1 MTHPLE
7 HWPPSKRRRALV
19 AVIAAAV
26 ILQVVLTLLDGPLR
40 ASDHGGTVPL
50 EVAGS
55 PGRANEIVSSWEA
68 DSVLPNGAFIT
79 GLDFLY
85 APLYAAAY
93 AGSCVALAAAWR
105 RRGRERLAVLGIA
118 AAWAATAAAGF
129 DYVENVGLTVT
140 LLDEPASPWPQISLA
155 AAIAKFAGIAVA
167 VLYLLTGLGIRWA
180 SPHQP
185 ASGRGVSL

>member
-1 MTHPLE
+1 MLTHPLE
-7 HWPPSKRRRALV
+7 HWPASKRRRAFV
-19 AVIAAAV
+19 AVVAAAV
-26 ILQVVLTLLDGPLR
+26 VLQVVLTLLDGPLR
-40 ASDHGGTVPL
+40 ASDHGGTIPL

-55 PGRANEIVSSWEA
+55 PGRASEIVSSWEA
-68 DSVLPNGAFIT
+68 DGVLGNGAFIT

-93 AGSCVALAAAWR
+93 AGGCVALAVAFR
-105 RRGRERLAVLGIA
+105 RRGRERLAALGIA

-140 LLDEPASPWPQISLA
+140 LLDQPASPWPQISLV
-155 AAIAKFAGIAVA
+155 AAIAKFAGIAAA

-180 SPHQP
+180 FRES
-185 ASGRGVSL
+185 

>member
-1 MTHPLE
+1 
-7 HWPPSKRRRALV
+7 V
-19 AVIAAAV
+19 AVVAAAV
-26 ILQVVLTLLDGPLR
+26 VLQVVLTLLDGPLR
-40 ASDHGGTVPL
+40 ASDHGGTIPL

-55 PGRANEIVSSWEA
+55 PDRASEIVGSWEA
-68 DSVLPNGAFIT
+68 DGVLEDGAFIT

-93 AGSCVALAAAWR
+93 AGGCVALAVAFR
-105 RRGRERLAVLGIA
+105 RRGRERLAALGIA

-155 AAIAKFAGIAVA
+155 AAVAKFVGIAVA
-167 VLYLLTGLGIRWA
+167 VLYLLTGLAIRWA
-180 SPHQP
+180 SRAAHS
-185 ASGRGVSL
+185 AT

>member
-7 HWPPSKRRRALV
+7 HWPPNERRRALV

-40 ASDHGGTVPL
+40 ASDHGGTIPL

-55 PGRANEIVSSWEA
+55 PGRADEIVSSWEA
-68 DSVLPNGAFIT
+68 DGVIGNGAFIT

-93 AGSCVALAAAWR
+93 AGACVALAAAWR
-105 RRGRERLAVLGIA
+105 RRGRERLAILGIA

-140 LLDEPASPWPQISLA
+140 LLDEPASPWPQISLI
-155 AAIAKFAGIAVA
+155 AAIAKFAGIAA
-167 VLYLLTGLGIRWA
+167 AALYLLTGLGIRWA
-180 SPHQP
+180 SSDAIP
-185 ASGRGVSL
+185 SGRSG

>member
-7 HWPPSKRRRALV
+7 RWPPTRRRRALV
-19 AVIAAAV
+19 TVIAAAV
-26 ILQVVLTLLDGPLR
+26 LLQVVLTLLDGPLR
-40 ASDHGGTVPL
+40 ASEHGGTIPL

-55 PGRANEIVSSWEA
+55 PGRADEIVSSWEA
-68 DSVLPNGAFIT
+68 DGVLDNGAFIT

-93 AGSCVALAAAWR
+93 AGGCIALAAAWR

-140 LLDEPASPWPQISLA
+140 LLDQPASPWPQISLVA
-155 AAIAKFAGIAVA
+155 AVAKFAGIGAA
-167 VLYLLTGLGIRWA
+167 ALYLLTGLGVRWA
-180 SPHQP
+180 
-185 ASGRGVSL
+185 ASS

>member
-7 HWPPSKRRRALV
+7 RWPPSRRRRALV
-19 AVIAAAV
+19 AVIAAAAL
-26 ILQVVLTLLDGPLR
+26 LQVILTLLDGPLR

-55 PGRANEIVSSWEA
+55 PGRADEIVSSWEA
-68 DSVLPNGAFIT
+68 DGLLGNGAFIT

-93 AGSCVALAAAWR
+93 AGGCVALAAAWR
-105 RRGRERLAVLGIA
+105 RRGRGRLAMIGIA

-129 DYVENVGLTVT
+129 DYVENVGLAVT
-140 LLDEPASPWPQISLA
+140 LLDEPASPWPQISLV
-155 AAIAKFAGIAVA
+155 AAIAKFAGIAAA
-167 VLYLLTGLGIRWA
+167 VLYLLSGLGVRWA
-180 SPHQP
+180 
-185 ASGRGVSL
+185 ASS